1 MKANKKS
8 TGLNHGY
15 LFGGENK
22 RLEGI
27 PLPEYPRPQFKRD
40 SYQCLNGLWD
50 LKVTKEDILPTAYD
64 RKVMVPFP
72 VEAYDSRA
80 DLLPEPEDILFY
92 HKVVIIDEALK
103 KGRIVL
109 HFDGVDQEA
118 TVYIDRKEVLTHIGM
133 TSGFEVVLP
142 ENMPSQFDLVLKV
155 KDRSDEIYHSRG
167 KQALNPIYW
176 SYTTTTG
183 IYKPVW
189 MESVPENRI
198 LSSVFTPDFK
208 EEGVRVLVKTEKPC
222 QITMK
227 WKDKI
232 YTFPSGEEK
241 LFHFGNLRFWS
252 MEDPYLYDVTLSN
265 GDDEVLTYFAVRKIE
280 IKEKNGFKKLYLNDK
295 PLFLSGLLDQGYYG
309 YNNLTPRSYE
319 EFEND
324 IRITKEMGFNC
335 LRVHIKTECDY
346 FYCLADKLGIYLI
359 QDYPCGGDRYQL
371 IRVGAPRVLNSFNR
385 ESHVTY
391 RWLGRENEDGRK
403 EFEEEALSYLERFH
417 NHPSILI
424 HTIFNEGWGE
434 FDPSRIYRM
443 LKEKENNV
451 LFDTASGWYEADESD
466 FYSVHTYSFPAMKRK
481 NRFHRC
487 FLISE
492 AGGVGLKYGDVPFQ
506 KFTGHGKTK
515 TKEKLMKKIRK
526 LYLKQLLPQIKKYGL
541 SGIIYT
547 QLADVETEYN
557 GLYDL
562 TRAHC
567 KIDIEEMKEIN
578 SKLMEENNKF

>member
-1 MKANKKS
+1 MQAIKKQ
-8 TGLNHGY
+8 TGKNHGY
-15 LFGGENK
+15 LFCGEEE
-22 RLEGI
+22 RFDGV
-27 PLPEYPRPQFKRD
+27 PLSEYPRPQFRRD

-50 LKVTKEDILPTAYD
+50 LKVTKEDVLPTEYD

-72 VEAYDSRA
+72 LEAYDSRV
-80 DLLPEPEDILFY
+80 DLLPEPDDILFY
-92 HKVVIIDEALK
+92 HKVVVKDESLK
-103 KGRIVL
+103 KGRVVL

-118 TVYIDRKEVLTHIGM
+118 TVYIDRHEVLTHIGM
-133 TSGFEVVLP
+133 TGGFEVVLP
-142 ENMPSQFDLVLKV
+142 EDMPSQFDLILKV
-155 KDRSDEIYHSRG
+155 KDRSDETYHSRG
-167 KQALNPIYW
+167 KQSLNPIYW

-189 MESVPENRI
+189 MESISENRI
-198 LSSVFTPDFK
+198 LTSVFTPDFK
-208 EEGVRVLVKTEKPC
+208 GNGVFVLVRTEKPC

-232 YTFPSGEEK
+232 YSFRSGEKK

-252 MEDPYLYDVTLSN
+252 MEDPYLYEVTLSN
-265 GDDEVLTYFAVRKIE
+265 EVDEIATYFAVRKIE

-295 PLFLSGLLDQGYYG
+295 PLFLSGLLNQGYYG
-309 YNNLTPRSYE
+309 YDNLTPRSYE
-319 EFEND
+319 EYERD

-346 FYCLADKLGIYLI
+346 FYYLADKLGIYLI

-371 IRVGAPRVLNSFNR
+371 IRVGAPRVLNIFNR
-385 ESHVTY
+385 ESCVTY
-391 RWLGRENEDGRK
+391 SWLGREKEEGRK
-403 EFEEEALSYLERFH
+403 EFEEESLSYLERFH

-434 FDPSRIYRM
+434 FDPSRIYRK

-451 LFDTASGWYEADESD
+451 LFDTASGWYEAEESD
-466 FYSVHTYSFPAMKRK
+466 FYSVHTYSFPGMKRK

-487 FLISE
+487 FMISE
-492 AGGVGLKYGDVPFQ
+492 AGGVGLKYGDTPFK
-506 KFTGHGKTK
+506 KFTGHGKVK
-515 TKEKLMKKIRK
+515 KKNKLMKRIKK
-526 LYLKQLLPQIKKYGL
+526 LYRKQLLPQIKKYGL

-547 QLADVETEYN
+547 QLCDVETEYN

-562 TRAHC
+562 TRRHC
-567 KIDIEEMKEIN
+567 KVNVEEMKAIN
-578 SKLMEENNKF
+578 LELKEENDRF